1 MIYPTN
7 FEDKIGFSQI
17 RQITINHCISSLGKH
32 FANKELFSSNIE
44 TISNSV
50 NFVDEFKQILLFE
63 NSFPSH
69 DYYDLRTE
77 IKKLQNEGT
86 YLDTEELAQLRAVLK
101 TIFEILYFFNIKNR
115 LKYPNIHHKSSNIFV
130 DEEIVN
136 SIDRIIN
143 DKAEIKDKA
152 SEKLY
157 EIRTSLERVKQDA
170 TRKTLQC
177 IKNAKSTGLIKDD
190 VELTLRNGRLVIP
203 IAAANKRRLKGFIHD
218 ESASGQTLYIEP
230 QEVIQDNNEIRE
242 LTSAERREI
251 IQILINVS
259 QEIRQQSNSI
269 LAAFY
274 FLGKIDFNRAK
285 AKIAVEMNAIKPE
298 IEEEPKIFWRTA
310 SHPLLLLKFKKNN
323 KELVPLDIELKTSQK
338 IVIIS
343 GPNAGGKSVAM
354 KTVGLIQY
362 MLQCGYLV
370 PVHEVSQFGVFKKF
384 FIDMGDEQSIDN
396 DLSTYSSHLTNMK
409 FMLENGDENSL
420 ILIDEMGSG
429 TEPLLGG
436 AMAESITESL
446 RKNGVFAVITT
457 HFGNLKR
464 FASLNQGIQNGA
476 MLFDEK
482 SMQPLFILKTGI
494 QGSSFTFEIAKN
506 IGFPSEIVDKAKEL
520 IDSPQYDFEVKT
532 QQIETELIELNE
544 QKKSLHIAD
553 QTLAEIIN
561 EYNSKT
567 DELNR
572 EKNRIIK
579 EAKKE
584 ANTII
589 KSANSLI
596 ENTIREIKESN
607 ADNKTIKTSRKKV
620 EDIRK
625 SLEVEIKTIEQNEKP
640 NKPKKTIS
648 LKIDDLKPNDP
659 VFLTEVGTQA
669 KIVEIKKNGEVVVDI
684 NGVILRTSTSKIE
697 PISKSEYKKLNKNPK
712 QTESIYKRIQEKSV
726 NFKPNIDIRGKR
738 AEEAVQEVEK
748 LIDDAVQLGV
758 KELKILHGKGSGI
771 LRKIVRETLQANDFV
786 EKFHDEKQEYGG
798 DGISIV
804 ILH

>member
-1 MIYPTN
+1 M
-7 FEDKIGFSQI
+7 
-17 RQITINHCISSLGKH
+17 
-32 FANKELFSSNIE
+32 
-44 TISNSV
+44 
-50 NFVDEFKQILLFE
+50 
-63 NSFPSH
+63 
-69 DYYDLRTE
+69 
-77 IKKLQNEGT
+77 
-86 YLDTEELAQLRAVLK
+86 
-101 TIFEILYFFNIKNR
+101 
-115 LKYPNIHHKSSNIFV
+115 
-130 DEEIVN
+130 
-136 SIDRIIN
+136 
-143 DKAEIKDKA
+143 
-152 SEKLY
+152 
-157 EIRTSLERVKQDA
+157 
-170 TRKTLQC
+170 
-177 IKNAKSTGLIKDD
+177 
-190 VELTLRNGRLVIP
+190 
-203 IAAANKRRLKGFIHD
+203 
-218 ESASGQTLYIEP
+218 
-230 QEVIQDNNEIRE
+230 
-242 LTSAERREI
+242 
-251 IQILINVS
+251 
-259 QEIRQQSNSI
+259 
-269 LAAFY
+269 
-274 FLGKIDFNRAK
+274 
-285 AKIAVEMNAIKPE
+285 
-298 IEEEPKIFWRTA
+298 
-310 SHPLLLLKFKKNN
+310 
-323 KELVPLDIELKTSQK
+323 DIELKTSQK

-786 EKFHDEKQEYGG
+786 EKFYDEKQEYGG